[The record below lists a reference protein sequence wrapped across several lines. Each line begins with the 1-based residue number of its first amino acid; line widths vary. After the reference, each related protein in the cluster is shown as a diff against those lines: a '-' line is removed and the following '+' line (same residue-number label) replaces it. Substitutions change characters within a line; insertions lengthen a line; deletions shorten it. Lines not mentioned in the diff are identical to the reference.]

1 MNISQVRYILAV
13 SRYGSFSEAAQHL
26 YISQPSLSQ
35 QVRNL
40 EAELGYD
47 LFDRTPHGVT
57 LTAAGKSFCQH
68 AEGAVEC
75 WEHFEHLVC
84 PGKEQSRRH
93 LRIGMGS
100 RVYSNGLFDDV
111 IRFFDMNPE
120 LEGTF
125 IAEAGQD
132 FISGLRSGA
141 LDLALDRLP
150 PMDTSSG
157 QGDIASCKLFCERQ
171 CILMAPSDPRCTLQ
185 GISFADLE
193 GCTMMTGL
201 ENSMEDRT
209 LRDTC
214 QRHNISLKRVYRS
227 DSIDTVMALVR
238 SGKGIISGPQSF
250 AAYYGVAAVPL
261 QPKMD
266 VYLEFICLKKNTKQR
281 DIARFRAFMQDV
293 CRKKIGCRQ

>member
-1 MNISQVRYILAV
+1 MTISQVQYVLAV

-35 QVRNL
+35 QIRNL
-40 EAELGYD
+40 EAELDYN
-47 LFDRTPHGVT
+47 LFTRTPHGVT
-57 LTAAGKSFCQH
+57 LTKAGKTFCQH
-68 AEGAVEC
+68 AEHAVDC
-75 WEHFEHLVC
+75 WENFEKLVC
-84 PGKEQSRRH
+84 PGKAHSRRH

-111 IRFFDMNPE
+111 IRFFDRNPE
-120 LEGTF
+120 IEVTF

-132 FISGLRSGA
+132 FLVGLRSGV
-141 LDLALDRLP
+141 LDLTLDRLP
-150 PMDTSSG
+150 PMDAPSG
-157 QGDIASCKLFCERQ
+157 QDDIASCKLFCERQ
-171 CILMAPSDPRCTLQ
+171 CILMAPGDPRRTLP
-185 GISFADLE
+185 GITFADLE

-201 ENSMEDRT
+201 ENSMEDRI

-214 QRHNISLKRVYRS
+214 RRHNISLKRVYRS

-250 AAYYGVAAVPL
+250 AAYYSVAAVPL
-261 QPKMD
+261 LPETD
-266 VYLEFICLKKNTKQR
+266 VYLEFICLKKNEKQR

-293 CRKKIGCRQ
+293 CRKKLGCQ